1 LVTTIKVRGIVRVNG
16 AGTLIPQWSMSAARG
31 AGTILANTFF
41 KLRKIGSNTVV
52 NQGNWA

>member
-1 LVTTIKVRGIVRVNG
+1 
-16 AGTLIPQWSMSAARG
+16 MSVARG
-31 AGTILANTFF
+31 AGTVLANTFF